1 MNALPYAAQ
10 PHARFMVLSAV
21 LVALVALVAIA
32 GCGGKKHRTE
42 EAAAAP
48 IAVRVAAVEPGPVAR
63 VIEAAG
69 SLHGVREAVVSAK
82 VMGAV
87 VEIRKRAGD
96 SVRRGEI
103 ILVLDDREVAGNI
116 GQAEGALAQAKAAAS
131 LAESNFK
138 RFEIL
143 FAKGAASQLE
153 LDQARFA
160 HESARG
166 AVRQAEGAMSTAG
179 SYGAQITAP
188 FDGQVVDQL
197 VEVGDLAAPGRPLM
211 RVEDGRS
218 LRLHVSLS
226 ERNMNAA
233 RTGEKMNVVAP
244 SVEGKTWTGTVAE
257 VVPAID
263 PATRSQLVKIDLP
276 ADPALRSGL
285 YARARFA
292 AGEREALSV
301 PKSAVIRRGGMQ
313 GVFIANGER
322 ASFRLLELAAAAGDV
337 MEVLSG
343 LAAGDRVVL
352 DPPATLT
359 EGAAIEVQ
367 P

>member
-10 PHARFMVLSAV
+10 PRARFLVLSAV
-21 LVALVALVAIA
+21 LVALGAIA
-32 GCGGKKHRTE
+32 GCGGEHRTE

-69 SLHGVREAVVSAK
+69 SLHGVREAVLSAK
-82 VMGAV
+82 VMGTV
-87 VEIRKRAGD
+87 VEIRKRAGEP
-96 SVRRGEI
+96 VRRGEI
-103 ILVLDDREVAGNI
+103 VLVLDDREVAGNI
-116 GQAEGALAQAKAAAS
+116 GQAEGALAQARAAAS

-160 HESARG
+160 HESAQG

-179 SYGAQITAP
+179 SYGAEITAP

-233 RTGEKMNVVAP
+233 KTGDRVEVVVP
-244 SVEGKTWTGTVAE
+244 SVAGKSWTGTVAE
-257 VVPAID
+257 VVPVID
-263 PATRSQLVKIDLP
+263 PATRSQLVKIDVL

-301 PKSAVIRRGGMQ
+301 PRRAVIRRGGMQ
-313 GVFIANGER
+313 GVFIADGER
-322 ASFRLLELAAAAGDV
+322 ASFRLLELADAAGDV